1 MKIRKL
7 VAAGLIAGSLS
18 VGAAG
23 VAIGAGTASAQPRPG
38 GPDPCA
44 YTVCNYHK
52 ELNMKA
58 TGEFVPWY
66 TKYLGLHPTY
76 Q

>member
-7 VAAGLIAGSLS
+7 VATGLIAGSLS

-23 VAIGAGTASAQPRPG
+23 VALGAGTASAQPG

-44 YTVCNYHK
+44 YTVCNYHPQLK
-52 ELNMKA
+52 MKA
-58 TGEFVPWY
+58 TGEYVPWY
-66 TKYLGLHPTY
+66 TKYLGLHPAY